1 MLLTEVEADEV
12 AAVARSLLQG
22 REKPSEEEG
31 KARRRRRK
39 GRHAVGGERVGE
51 VAVEWGSRK
60 GARVRPDEGD
70 SEGLGFLSL

>member
-1 MLLTEVEADEV
+1 LLKF
-12 AAVARSLLQG
+12 L
-22 REKPSEEEG
+22 EKPNSPPSLG
-31 KARRRRRK
+31 
-39 GRHAVGGERVGE
+39 HLYPFSAVGGEGVGE